1 MWKDAASQRIIDMPK
16 VSSTMNPGLKKAAHT
31 SSNKTKFKSKSGS
44 KMAVEVST
52 KSNMAVIGE
61 DFAEDA
67 DDSG

>member
-1 MWKDAASQRIIDMPK
+1 
-16 VSSTMNPGLKKAAHT
+16 MNPGLKKAAHT